1 MEYTFHDQVSSIT
14 QYNTITW
21 RRLLSSKKSL
31 RCRGSCKPRKNFSH
45 KIKSWL
51 AVTFWRSLS
60 EKLCSSLTQNAAL
73 CMFGHSSEAP
83 YRREG
88 RRRPGF
94 QYSLRDEA
102 GTVGNHSR
110 HLGPPW
116 SEGCWQLAAKS
127 AKSHKRQRYFNYAI

>member
-60 EKLCSSLTQNAAL
+60 EKLAQVLHKMLL
-73 CMFGHSSEAP
+73 CVCLGIV
-83 YRREG
+83 
-88 RRRPGF
+88 
-94 QYSLRDEA
+94 QKLRT
-102 GTVGNHSR
+102 GVKV
-110 HLGPPW
+110 
-116 SEGCWQLAAKS
+116 SEGPDS
-127 AKSHKRQRYFNYAI
+127 DTV

>member
-1 MEYTFHDQVSSIT
+1 MEYTFHDKISSIHV
-14 QYNTITW
+14 NTITW

-31 RCRGSCKPRKNFSH
+31 RFRGSCKPRKNFSH

-73 CMFGHSSEAP
+73 CMSGHSSEAP